1 MAGQVTGASAVQL
14 AKKMREQQ
22 QEGAG
27 KQPDPVP
34 VPSSDSDSEP
44 EPDVED
50 VHDPITEEHGTPAS
64 AREELSS
71 DEEGQSMVEELLHH
85 ARVYA
90 GKFGSNPPDTRPTH
104 HLN

>member
-34 VPSSDSDSEP
+34 VPSSDSEP